1 MSGFQHLKVDG
12 FRRLCGVDCELRPLT
27 VMIGANGSGKT
38 SVLEVMSLL
47 AASAE
52 GRLTDKLSELG
63 GIAAV
68 LTSGRS
74 QMSFRVSSG
83 TSRYDLSISPSGI
96 GYSIAE
102 DLDDPGTGAVLH
114 SEDGQHGAPRLSET
128 VL

>member
-68 LTSGRS
+68 LNVWALTDVVQGVIRHLPVRS
-74 QMSFRVSSG
+74 VDLTERHRV
-83 TSRYDLSISPSGI
+83 
-96 GYSIAE
+96 
-102 DLDDPGTGAVLH
+102 LD
-114 SEDGQHGAPRLSET
+114 R
-128 VL
+128 